1 MHGYATPFPFLSST
15 PGIIP
20 HLTSGSRTN
29 DISAIAPRF
38 LPPPFLLRPG
48 ADSSSSSCYISSRVT
63 SVGRMHAVNQ
73 GSAHASQE
81 AVRIAVVI
89 SRLGRC
95 EDIIPKA
102 LLWFLLPLPS
112 SSNSPFFLISSDCN
126 GAAICHLGMK
136 KIWRRERERKS
147 TKGGRIFWRVP
158 RDVRSRKFR
167 TIERGKLYG
176 MDLEVK

>member
-1 MHGYATPFPFLSST
+1 
-15 PGIIP
+15 
-20 HLTSGSRTN
+20 
-29 DISAIAPRF
+29 
-38 LPPPFLLRPG
+38 
-48 ADSSSSSCYISSRVT
+48 
-63 SVGRMHAVNQ
+63 MHAVNQ

-136 KIWRRERERKS
+136 KIWRGGRERKS
-147 TKGGRIFWRVP
+147 TKRGGRIFWRVP

-176 MDLEVK
+176 MDLEVKWSEEWKSSASVSRCDNNEEGKVIYFGTPGRWRHPTAKFGY